1 MTDDNHS
8 TCQASESCPDAACD
22 WHRFD
27 LYAALVGVAD
37 AWMGSLE
44 TADPTTT
51 RRAFL
56 AVAELA
62 AVEVLP

>member
-8 TCQASESCPDAACD
+8 TCQASESCTDPACD

-27 LYAALVGVAD
+27 LYAAMIGVAD
-37 AWMGSLE
+37 AWADSLGSVD
-44 TADPTTT
+44 TAVA
-51 RRAFL
+51 RKAFL